1 MNNLSF
7 RKPAQ
12 TKKADKYSLYGFK
25 QNPFPLDP
33 AVKPTSSDYRENGS
47 VFLEE
52 LRSNELVEFKTRI
65 VNSDTKI
72 GFLMDYAA
80 YKGRGI
86 GKTAFLNYVKNQI
99 NHDLGFKI
107 TDERDVLYAIYVTP
121 SPDKRERSMSLIAR
135 NIYNSMMSSDLFL
148 IVFSRLRAF
157 SGIIPDDVLDEV
169 SDNYRETIAKDEW
182 LRKKGINIDKL
193 NKIVSDTLGRI
204 GIEVRFD
211 SGVLMPRNSFDV
223 FMETIRIEQS
233 DYFWKNCGCDFL
245 FNTLVRLLKETFFNH
260 IIILLDEVE
269 KIVTYQNFAERHA
282 FCDSLRNFFID
293 GVSLNA
299 IEGFYKILLT
309 IHPNSQELL
318 MPHWSAAGLNR
329 FSELGGT
336 SANQNTIFFQPI
348 KNTDDM
354 AVKLAQTYINYARE
368 EGSKSS
374 ISPFT
379 EEALSEAMLKA
390 GNIPGLFLKYMYMA
404 IEKDIELSWDTIGKK
419 EISLLWT
426 NSSDLEDT
434 NEAVQLP
441 KTKTEL

>member
-1 MNNLSF
+1 MNNISF
-7 RKPAQ
+7 RKPAA
-12 TKKADKYSLYGFK
+12 TKKTDKYSLYGFK

-52 LRSNELVEFKTRI
+52 LRSDELIEFKTRI

-86 GKTAFLNYVKNQI
+86 GKTAFLNYVKNLI
-99 NHDLGFKI
+99 NNDLGFKM
-107 TDERDVLYAIYVTP
+107 TDERDVLYAIYATP
-121 SPDKRERSMSLIAR
+121 SPDKRERSMPLIAR
-135 NIYNSMMSSDLFL
+135 NIYNSMLSSDLFL

-157 SGIIPDDVLDEV
+157 SGIIPENVLDEV
-169 SDNYRETIAKDEW
+169 SSDYRETIANDEW
-182 LRKKGINIDKL
+182 LRNKQINIDRL
-193 NKIVSDTLGRI
+193 NKCVADTLAGI
-204 GIEVRFD
+204 GIEVHFD
-211 SGVLMPRNSFDV
+211 SGILMPRNSYEV
-223 FMETIRIEQS
+223 FLESIKIDQS
-233 DYFWKNCGCDFL
+233 DYYWKNKGCDFL
-245 FNTLVRLLKETFFNH
+245 FTTLVRLFKEAYFTH
-260 IIILLDEVE
+260 CIILLDEVE

-282 FCDSLRNFFID
+282 FCDSLRNYFID

-354 AVKLAQTYINYARE
+354 AVKLAQTYINWARDTE
-368 EGSKSS
+368 TNS
-374 ISPFT
+374 IAPFT

-404 IEKDIELSWDTIGKK
+404 IERGIELGWNTIGKK

-426 NSSDLEDT
+426 KSEDLDNSSQ
-434 NEAVQLP
+434 AVQLP
-441 KTKTEL
+441 DTKTEL